1 MRVFLFEGISIM
13 KSLSLN
19 RVLLLILIIAVTTSL
34 PLLSHL
40 SRDITIF
47 PSLPEVVNH
56 QILYQFGTLVV
67 TGILLL
73 TLSRVLGPQFRTYFA
88 RGNSN
93 APVEAVPILGIKPKD
108 GEGWNKVGRDFA
120 IVISA
125 VTCLI
130 MYFQVFHNQE
140 RDLGAVLKFI
150 PFILIISISNSF
162 VEEMISRLGLIVVL
176 KEWLSDRQIT
186 ISSALLFG
194 IVHYWGNPGGIP
206 GVLAAAFLGW
216 LLAKSILETKG
227 IFWAWLIHFLQ
238 DFIIFTAL
246 FLGAFAGHYN

>member
-1 MRVFLFEGISIM
+1 M
-13 KSLSLN
+13 SLN
-19 RVLLLILIIAVTTSL
+19 RVLLLILIIAATTSL
-34 PLLSHL
+34 PLLSHI
-40 SRDITIF
+40 SRDITIS
-47 PSLPEVVNH
+47 PSLPEVVSQ
-56 QILYQFGTLVV
+56 QILYQFGTLVL
-67 TGILLL
+67 TGILLF

-88 RGNSN
+88 KGNLN
-93 APVEAVPILGIKPKD
+93 APVVAVPILGIKSKV

-125 VTCLI
+125 VTGLI
-130 MYFQVFHNQE
+130 MYFQILHDQE

-176 KEWLSDRQIT
+176 KDRLSDRQIS
-186 ISSALLFG
+186 ICSAALFG
-194 IVHYWGNPGGIP
+194 FVHYWGNPGGIS

-238 DFIIFTAL
+238 DFIIFTTL
-246 FLGAFAGHYN
+246 FLGAVD